1 MSKLPELTF
10 EEFCAKPMQL
20 VIHLNGQKENY
31 LHRHCAEV
39 QVSTITI
46 TKKNKWGHFAKSKT
60 MYIFSLTGDDY
71 ETADQV
77 YLAYMEKACGIT
89 P

>member
-1 MSKLPELTF
+1 MDKLPELTF

-31 LHRHCAEV
+31 LHRHCPEV

-46 TKKNKWGHFAKSKT
+46 SKKNKWGDITGSKT
-60 MYIFSLTGDDY
+60 TYIFSLTGDDY
-71 ETADQV
+71 DTADQV
-77 YLAYMEKACGIT
+77 YLAYMENVCGIT
-89 P
+89 L